1 MKINSDTELV
11 SIIIPYYKKRNYIK
25 KTINSI
31 LEQSY
36 QKFEIIIIYDDESK
50 VDYAYLKEL
59 VMKDERVKILVN
71 DQRLG
76 AGLSRNKGID
86 QSKGSFIAFID
97 ADDIWKKDKLE
108 IQINYMKKNQSI
120 FSHTSYDIINKND
133 DIIGFRKARTFLKTN
148 DIIKSCDIGLSTVI
162 FKKKIKDLDLKFV
175 DLKTKED
182 FVLWLKI
189 LDKNIRLD
197 SIDKPLTSW
206 RKLEGSLSS
215 STIQKLFDA
224 FLVYN
229 KFMNFNLIKSFYYVF
244 CLSINYLIK
253 SR

>member
-1 MKINSDTELV
+1 MELV
-11 SIIIPYYKKRNYIK
+11 SIIIPYFKKKDFIK
-25 KTINSI
+25 DTLVSI
-31 LEQSY
+31 LNQTY
-36 QKFEIIIIYDDESK
+36 QNFEIIIIYDDENKS
-50 VDYAYLKEL
+50 DYNYLKEL
-59 VMKDERVKILVN
+59 INKDERVQILVN
-71 DQRLG
+71 DQKLG
-76 AGLSRNKGID
+76 AGLSRNKGIN
-86 QSKGSFIAFID
+86 QSRGSFIAFID

-108 IQINYMKKNQSI
+108 IQISFMKKNQSI
-120 FSHTSYDIINKND
+120 FSHTSYDIINKED
-133 DIIGFRKARTFLKTN
+133 DIIGFRKARTFQKTD

-224 FLVYN
+224 FFVYN
-229 KFMNFNLIKSFYYVF
+229 KFMKFNLIKSFYYVF

>member
-1 MKINSDTELV
+1 MELV
-11 SIIIPYYKKRNYIK
+11 SIIIPYYKKKDFIK
-25 KTINSI
+25 DTLVSI
-31 LEQSY
+31 LNQTY
-36 QKFEIIIIYDDESK
+36 QNFEIIIIYDDENKS
-50 VDYAYLKEL
+50 DYDYLKEL
-59 VMKDERVKILVN
+59 INEDERVQILVN
-71 DQRLG
+71 DQKLG
-76 AGLSRNKGID
+76 AGLSRNKGIN

-108 IQINYMKKNQSI
+108 IQISFMKKNQSI
-120 FSHTSYDIINKND
+120 FSHTSYDVINKDD

-162 FKKKIKDLDLKFV
+162 FKKKIKDLNLKFV

-229 KFMNFNLIKSFYYVF
+229 KYMKFNLIKSFYYVF